1 MHPIRTCATI
11 ALAWALVLSP
21 VSAHET
27 WAERVILIH
36 YGEPGEALDAYE
48 PGQISALSAIGPD
61 GAAVVVNAKTVGG
74 QAVAVVP
81 AAGDPAAVFYRMQLS
96 HYIIA
101 GDTWTKASAADAATA
116 AKTWVGSY
124 TVTSILAWHASLAQ
138 PRDREVELV
147 PLADPQSVAVG
158 AALPLRAYRAG
169 KPVAGM
175 EVQLGAGVPPAVS
188 DAAGNLSVPL
198 KAGHQVILGGIDE
211 VTGGHTT
218 GHLAVLSFNRR

>member
-11 ALAWALVLSP
+11 ALAWALVLGP
-21 VSAHET
+21 ASAHET

-48 PGQISALSAIGPD
+48 PGQISALSAIAAD
-61 GAAVVVNAKTVGG
+61 GTAVVVSATAVGG

-101 GDTWTKASAADAATA
+101 GDTWTKASATDAAAA

-138 PRDREVELV
+138 PRGRDIELV
-147 PLADPQSVAVG
+147 PLVDPQSVAVG
-158 AALPLRAYRAG
+158 ADLPLRAFRAG
-169 KPVAGM
+169 KPIAGM
-175 EVQLGAGVPPAVS
+175 EVHLGEGVPPAVS
-188 DAAGNLSVPL
+188 DAAGNLSVAV
-198 KAGHQVILGGIDE
+198 KAGHQVILGSIDA
-211 VTGGHTT
+211 VNAGHTT
-218 GHLAVLSFNRR
+218 GYLAVLSFNRR